1 MANWLISRSQLEYQN
16 PLEASRG
23 KKNKLPTLIDF
34 DSPQEEA
41 SWIADSILEH
51 HEDGKKLNEFMILIR
66 SAYDGRSIESELIQR
81 DIPYKF
87 IGGTS
92 LLKSAHV
99 RDVLSLLRIA
109 HNSKDDLA
117 WIRYMQLWDGI
128 GVKKAQ
134 RISSIMFNT
143 TKEEAIAESESIIG
157 KEHKALKTYLE
168 ILKVFSDPKKCINAA
183 IMKLTPLLEDRYDWI
198 WSFLDENVTDHDS
211 ISCQHE
217 AKALSDEYGIK
228 YIYGLELSVT
238 FSHPE
243 YNKSKPV

>member
-1 MANWLISRSQLEYQN
+1 
-16 PLEASRG
+16 
-23 KKNKLPTLIDF
+23 
-34 DSPQEEA
+34 
-41 SWIADSILEH
+41 
-51 HEDGKKLNEFMILIR
+51 MILIR

-99 RDVLSLLRIA
+99 RDVLSLLRIV

-134 RISSIMFNT
+134 KISSIMFNT
-143 TKEEAIAESESIIG
+143 TKEEAIVESESIIG

-183 IMKLTPLLEDRYDWI
+183 IMKLTPLLEDRYDHWDKRKNDLEVI
-198 WSFLDENVTDHDS
+198 RMMAGRYDS
-211 ISCQHE
+211 V
-217 AKALSDEYGIK
+217 SDFIDDFT
-228 YIYGLELSVT
+228 LEPLQNS
-238 FSHPE
+238 
-243 YNKSKPV
+243 